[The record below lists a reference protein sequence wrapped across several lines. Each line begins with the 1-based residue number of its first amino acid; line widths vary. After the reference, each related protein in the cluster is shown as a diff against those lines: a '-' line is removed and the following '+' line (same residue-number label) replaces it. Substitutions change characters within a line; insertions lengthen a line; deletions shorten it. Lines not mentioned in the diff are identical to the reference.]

1 MNRSVRGPV
10 CSTVAAREFAGDGA
24 GATFGLDIRPDFFIL
39 GAPRCGTTAL
49 STYLAEHPRIGFSRP
64 KETQFFCTDLPGI
77 EFMTADPNEYMKLC
91 FGHCA
96 GKKYLAI
103 GEGSVWNLYSKAA
116 VRNILR
122 FNPGARFIVM
132 LRNPVDLCL
141 AVYEKRRELLQEDQP
156 TFELAWR
163 AEEERHLS
171 GSRPRHFQESIGV
184 AGYRDVAMLGE
195 QVERAFSLIPP
206 HRRFLIIFEDFIAD
220 TAAVY
225 RQVIAF
231 LGVPHDGRQAFPKI
245 NAGQQIEYP
254 RLWELVWGNLVR
266 FHPLLGPVKRR
277 LGIPALN
284 VYPRLARLFMSDRQ
298 TRPEIP
304 PALRAEMRSYF
315 DADIK
320 RLSAVIGRDLSY
332 WT

>member
-1 MNRSVRGPV
+1 V
-10 CSTVAAREFAGDGA
+10 
-24 GATFGLDIRPDFFIL
+24 TFRLDVRPDFFTI

-64 KETQFFCTDLPGI
+64 KETQFFCTDLPDI
-77 EFMTADPNEYMKLC
+77 HFMTADPKEYVKLC

-96 GKKYLAI
+96 GKDYLAI
-103 GEGSVWNLYSKAA
+103 GEGSVWNLYSRAA
-116 VRNILR
+116 VGNILR
-122 FNPGARFIVM
+122 FNPEARFIIM

-141 AVYEKRRELLQEDQP
+141 ALYEKRRELLQEDQP
-156 TFELAWR
+156 TFELGWR
-163 AEEERHLS
+163 AEQERS
-171 GSRPRHFQESIGV
+171 ESRSRPRHFRESLGV

-195 QVERAFSLIPP
+195 QVERAFSLIPS
-206 HRRFLIIFEDFIAD
+206 HRRLLILFEDFIAD

-225 RQVIAF
+225 RQVLDF

-245 NAGQQIEYP
+245 NTGQHVEYP
-254 RLWELVWGNLVR
+254 RLWELIWGSLVR
-266 FHPLLGPVKRR
+266 FYPLLDPVKRK

-284 VYPRLARLFMSDRQ
+284 VYPRLARLFMSDRP
-298 TRPEIP
+298 TRSEIP

-315 DADIK
+315 DADIN